1 MKKYSLADV
10 SIMTD
15 EQLSDFCGGGDSRNY
30 PGTACHYCLIGI
42 EDEDADFDEIYV
54 ENLLD
59 GEIDENGNDDWA
71 DADKMFEE
79 VRDIARNAEGE
90 IK

>member
-1 MKKYSLADV
+1 MKKYTLADV

-42 EDEDADFDEIYV
+42 EDEGADFDEIYV

-71 DADKMFEE
+71 DADSIFEE